1 MEQSRV
7 MSLVEVATSSLIGFG
22 VSIWANYAVLPLFG
36 FKVKFAESFAIT
48 LIFMVISIIRSYLV
62 RRFFAVH
69 LKQFAAWC
77 QELYDD
83 LVEMKYLS

>member
-36 FKVKFAESFAIT
+36 FKVKLAESFAIT

-62 RRFFAVH
+62 RRFFAAYV
-69 LKQFAAWC
+69 KRFAAWC
-77 QELYDD
+77 QEVYDGFPS
-83 LVEMKYLS
+83 LR

>member
-7 MSLVEVATSSLIGFG
+7 MSLVEVATSSLIGFV

-36 FKVKFAESFAIT
+36 YRVKLAESFAIT

-62 RRFFAVH
+62 RRFFAVYVTR
-69 LKQFAAWC
+69 FGAWC
-77 QELYDD
+77 QEIYDGFAS
-83 LVEMKYLS
+83 LRSLT